1 MKSTRWNCDRFS
13 VYKSL
18 RNGSESL
25 SDYEYGVWDLQ
36 TQTFPFLHLQT
47 WQEAHEFVRALN
59 NTQQTLY
66 GSPYAKTH

>member
-18 RNGSESL
+18 RLGSESL

-47 WQEAHEFVRALN
+47 LQEAHEFVRALN
-59 NTQQTLY
+59 KTQKTLY